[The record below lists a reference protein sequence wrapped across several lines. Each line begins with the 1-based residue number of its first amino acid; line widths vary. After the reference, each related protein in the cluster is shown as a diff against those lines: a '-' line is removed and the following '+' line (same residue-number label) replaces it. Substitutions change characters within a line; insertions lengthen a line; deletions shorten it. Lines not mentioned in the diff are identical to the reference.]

1 MQTLNVFTY
10 DLWLQDRFCHKWL
23 QRVLLRLRPYARG
36 LIRMLKEYKV
46 SALNFETRAWKA
58 LRHKFLLVRSYSAP

>member
-10 DLWLQDRFCHKWL
+10 DLRLQDRFCRKWL

-36 LIRMLKEYKV
+36 LIRMLQEYKA
-46 SALNFETRAWKA
+46 SAFNVETCAWKA
-58 LRHKFLLVRSYSAP
+58 LRQKFLFVRN